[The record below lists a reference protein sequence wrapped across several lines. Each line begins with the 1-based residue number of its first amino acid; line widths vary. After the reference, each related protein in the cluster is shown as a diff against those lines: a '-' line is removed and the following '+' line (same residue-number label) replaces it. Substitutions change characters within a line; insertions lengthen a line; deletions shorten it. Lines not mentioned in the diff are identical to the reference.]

1 MKALDHSVE
10 LPASSTSELSS
21 IPAEDLKRLL
31 ALRHQD
37 PHSILGAHPTARGV
51 IVRAYRPAAEK
62 VFLIVGDDPPREMR
76 MRPEPGLFEIL
87 VSERREVFPYQLRIH
102 YPGGLIVTIRPPYSF
117 PPTLGE
123 LDLYL
128 WAEQRHE
135 RIWDKLGAHL
145 CQLEGV
151 HGAAFAVWAPN
162 AAGVSVV
169 GDFNSWDGRLDMMRM
184 LGSSGVWEIFIPDL
198 PIGTNYKFEIRT
210 KSGELT
216 IKSDPFAIATEC
228 PPATASRVY
237 QSDYSFHDAAWMSAR
252 DSGDPLRRPV
262 AIYEMHLGSWRRVP
276 EEGNRSLSYRELA
289 SHLVD
294 YLSDVGF
301 THVEFLP
308 VMEHPFTG
316 SWGYETT
323 GYYAPTARYGTPDDF
338 RYLVDCLHQNG
349 IGVILDW
356 APAHFPTDAF
366 GLGRFDGSA
375 LYEHID
381 PRQGFHPEWNT
392 FIFNF
397 GRDEVRSFLLG
408 SAKYW
413 LEEFHADGIRVD
425 AVSSMLYLDY
435 GRKRSEWIPNIHGGN
450 ENLAA
455 ISFLKELNRQ
465 TYARY
470 PGIMMIAEESTSWPA
485 VSRPLYVGG
494 LGFGLK
500 WDMGWMH
507 DTLNYFDKPPIYRRF
522 HHRDLTF
529 GFVYAWSENFILP
542 LSHDEVVYGKRSLLD
557 KMPGD
562 RWQKFANLRALFGYM
577 WARPGKKILF
587 HGRRVRPVARME
599 S

>member
-1 MKALDHSVE
+1 MKALDHSLE
-10 LPASSTSELSS
+10 LPPSSPRELSN
-21 IPAEDLKRLL
+21 IPAEDLKCLL

-51 IVRAYRPAAEK
+51 MVRAYRPDAEK
-62 VFLIVGDDPPREMR
+62 IFLIVENDPPREML

-135 RIWDKLGAHL
+135 RIWDKFGAHV
-145 CQLEGV
+145 CELEGF

-210 KSGELT
+210 KTGALT

-237 QSDYSFHDAAWMSAR
+237 KSDYSFHDAAWMSAR

-408 SAKYW
+408 SAEYW

-435 GRKRSEWIPNIHGGN
+435 GRKTSEWIPNIHGGN

-465 TYARY
+465 TYARH
-470 PGIMMIAEESTSWPA
+470 PGVMMIAEESTSWPA

-507 DTLNYFDKPPIYRRF
+507 DTLNYFDQAADLSPISSPRSDVRLRLRVVRKF
-522 HHRDLTF
+522 HTAA
-529 GFVYAWSENFILP
+529 VS
-542 LSHDEVVYGKRSLLD
+542 
-557 KMPGD
+557 
-562 RWQKFANLRALFGYM
+562 
-577 WARPGKKILF
+577 
-587 HGRRVRPVARME
+587 
-599 S
+599 